1 MAQHGVSR
9 AVAANSTPIRAVFY
23 QRASPAHQNISS
35 CWYRF
40 QAIPDWPPFH
50 RLDGLAIHSMPIS
63 HTSIDSYVV
72 DREARHSRFSPAPWL
87 RSVKADTIRVSAISA
102 NV

>member
-1 MAQHGVSR
+1 MPFLAPRPRIRHPSVPAVLSARIAGTAEHFIMLVSI
-9 AVAANSTPIRAVFY
+9 SGHSGL
-23 QRASPAHQNISS
+23 ASISS
-35 CWYRF
+35 PRERP
-40 QAIPDWPPFH
+40 A
-50 RLDGLAIHSMPIS
+50 AIHSMPIS